1 MTKTMTCI
9 VCPLGCQISVIDG
22 EARGYSC
29 PRGKAWAVQE
39 ATKPM
44 RMLTTTVLLEGGELA
59 LLPVR
64 TQGPVPKSKLTDC
77 LRQANRLRVK
87 APVQA
92 GQVLCP
98 DLAETGVSLIAARTA
113 GKKLDR

>member
-22 EARGYSC
+22 EAEGYTC
-29 PRGKAWAVQE
+29 PRGKNWALQE
-39 ATKPM
+39 AAMPM
-44 RMLTTTVLLEGGELA
+44 RILTTTVLLEGGELA

-77 LRQANRLRVK
+77 LRQANRLRVQ

-92 GQVLCP
+92 GQVLCRN
-98 DLAETGVSLIAARTA
+98 LGATGVSLIAARTA
-113 GKKLDR
+113 GKK